1 MAKNL
6 FIDASHPS
14 QTRVVLKSENDIED
28 YEYEGKNNNLIKNNI
43 YLGKVS
49 RIEPSLQAAF
59 IDFGR
64 ERHGFLSFNDIQSD
78 YYQIPQSDI
87 ELIKKE
93 EEETR
98 IELQKQSEIEEKNLD
113 EKDFE
118 EKILEPEN
126 KLQISDEENQVGEKN
141 LDLKKNNFPIRKK
154 KYKIQEVIKPNQVIL
169 VQVLKD
175 ERGLKGAAL
184 TTFISIAG
192 KYTVLMPNTPKGGG
206 ISRKIFN
213 PIERKK
219 IRQILNLIDIPKE
232 MGLIVRT
239 AGSNKTKNDIEN
251 DLKNSINSWEGIKKK
266 AMDSLAPSIIFQ
278 ESDIIKRSIRDM
290 VDDEVQNIFV
300 EGNEGYQKAKMYI
313 KQLMPKQIK
322 KVKKYR
328 DKNPLFFKNN
338 IETKLYEIY
347 KTEVKLKS
355 GGYLVINP
363 TEALVSID
371 VNSGKSIK
379 QRNVENTAF
388 DTNLEAAEE
397 ISRQIKI
404 RDLSGLIIIDF
415 IDMHNFSNRR
425 QVERKLKE
433 KCRKDRARIQIGRI
447 THFGLL
453 EMSRQ
458 RLRESN
464 VKWVMS
470 LTNESQSFKILKLAE
485 IKCLENKSKEI
496 LIYLNKK
503 ILDFLSKNSEEDILF
518 FQGVSPVVGG
528 TEAEA
533 TAKAAEYIDQ
543 FSTEGSLA
551 HLSGGIG
558 IDMGVVDL
566 DQPLD
571 TINPQS
577 MRGFIKS
584 LIESAPDKKRT
595 FRDLIRNRMAG
606 QFLTGTPE
614 QIADALEEWQ
624 QRGVDG
630 FNIVY
635 SVTPGTFMDFIDGV
649 VPVLQSRGL
658 VQREYSPGPLRE
670 KIFGDP
676 KLPDRHIGARYR
688 QLS

>member
-1 MAKNL
+1 MPKNL
-6 FIDASHPS
+6 FIDASHPN

-28 YEYEGKNNNLIKNNI
+28 YEYEGRNNNLIKNNI

-59 IDFGR
+59 VDFGR
-64 ERHGFLSFNDIQSD
+64 ERHGFLSFNDIQTD
-78 YYQIPQSDI
+78 YYQIPQGDI
-87 ELIKKE
+87 EIIKE
-93 EEETR
+93 EEEKNR
-98 IELQKQSEIEEKNLD
+98 IELQKQSEIIEKDLEEKDL
-113 EKDFE
+113 E
-118 EKILEPEN
+118 EKIHEPEN
-126 KLQISDEENQVGEKN
+126 KIENQENDNQKNNKN
-141 LDLKKNNFPIRKK
+141 LENNFKHQKK
-154 KYKIQEVIKPNQVIL
+154 RYKIQEVIKPNQVIL

-213 PIERKK
+213 LVERKK
-219 IRQILNLIDIPKE
+219 IRQILNLIEIPSE

-251 DLKNSINSWEGIKKK
+251 DLKNSIKTWEDIKTN
-266 AMDSLAPSIIFQ
+266 AMDSIAPSLIFE
-278 ESDIIKRSIRDM
+278 ESDIIKRSLRDM
-290 VDDEVQNIFV
+290 VDDDVQNIFV
-300 EGNEGYQKAKMYI
+300 EGNEGYQKAKTYI
-313 KQLMPKQIK
+313 KQLMPKQLK

-328 DKNPLFFKNN
+328 DKMPLFFKNN

-379 QRNVENTAF
+379 QKNVESTAL

-397 ISRQIKI
+397 IARQIKI

-415 IDMHNFSNRR
+415 IDMHSFSNRR

-464 VKWVMS
+464 VKWLMS
-470 LTNESQSFKILKLAE
+470 LTNESQALKVLKLAE

-496 LIYLNKK
+496 LIYLNKR
-503 ILDFLSKNSEEDILF
+503 IIDFLSKNSEEDIVF
-518 FQGVSPVVGG
+518 FQKKNKIKISFK
-528 TEAEA
+528 E
-533 TAKAAEYIDQ
+533 
-543 FSTEGSLA
+543 
-551 HLSGGIG
+551 
-558 IDMGVVDL
+558 DL
-566 DQPLD
+566 DYGVND
-571 TINPQS
+571 YKIEFKAKNNKIIETIQS
-577 MRGFIKS
+577 
-584 LIESAPDKKRT
+584 
-595 FRDLIRNRMAG
+595 
-606 QFLTGTPE
+606 
-614 QIADALEEWQ
+614 
-624 QRGVDG
+624 
-630 FNIVY
+630 
-635 SVTPGTFMDFIDGV
+635 
-649 VPVLQSRGL
+649 
-658 VQREYSPGPLRE
+658 E
-670 KIFGDP
+670 KIIKNETNIIKFEEKKKKYKKP
-676 KLPDRHIGARYR
+676 NIKNSKKKFYKKYKKKTK
-688 QLS
+688 